1 MAKLIKNWRYH
12 VLTAIA
18 FIAILGLLSEPNTNN
33 NSIEWLT
40 EFATSK
46 AIGAI
51 AAYAFYRMAKRWM
64 GNGSM
69 PELKEMSKEE

>member
-12 VLTAIA
+12 VLTTIA
-18 FIAILGLLSEPNTNN
+18 FIAILGLFSEPKTDN

-69 PELKEMSKEE
+69 PELKEISKEE

>member
-12 VLTAIA
+12 VLTATA

-40 EFATSK
+40 EFAITK
-46 AIGAI
+46 VIGTI
-51 AAYAFYRMAKRWM
+51 AAYAFYRMAKRWVD
-64 GNGSM
+64 NGSI
-69 PELKEMSKEE
+69 PELKEMDKEE